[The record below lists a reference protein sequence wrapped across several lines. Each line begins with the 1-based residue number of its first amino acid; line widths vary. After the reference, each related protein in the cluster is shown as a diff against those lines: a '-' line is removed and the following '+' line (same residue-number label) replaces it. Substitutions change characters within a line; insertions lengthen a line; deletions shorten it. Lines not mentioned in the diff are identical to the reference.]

1 MSTLQPDLVWADVLR
16 SLSKSMSPSTFS
28 TFVKPL
34 SISSIE
40 EVGED
45 RAIIRFQA
53 ASPYVAQQ
61 AEMRCYAQLKQAVDE
76 STQKKCD
83 LTFVS
88 AAENAVPTSPEPEQP
103 VASAAEPPFHQP
115 QTQPQPSQANG
126 PLADSIHNASFQ
138 SLNDKAPSN
147 NFIPP
152 TQTSAPRRPQSNTHS
167 APQNAAPSLF
177 SMNQIKM
184 PTVDRYKLAAQKAHL
199 REDYNFDTFAVSGSN
214 EMAYAAA
221 QAVAQSPGSVYNPLF
236 IWGGVGVGKTHLM
249 QSIGNVILKANPDTP
264 LTYCMGEEFLNE
276 IISAIRNKKTIEFKE
291 KYRQLKVLLIDDI
304 QFIAGKDTAQE
315 EFFHTFNAIT
325 RAGGQIIMTS
335 DRPPHEIHPLE
346 DRLRSRFEGG
356 LTIDIQQPTFELRT
370 AILLI
375 KSQKMGLDLSMDLA
389 QMVAAEVESTRKLE
403 GVVFKIHSAHRFRNR
418 PLDQNLIREVLGEE
432 SRPVIAKK
440 KLKPSAIMRAVTSHF
455 HISANTLRG
464 NSRKK
469 DYVTARHIAMFL
481 MKKELDLPYTEIG
494 NNFGGRDHSSVMHAV
509 SKIEQRLEADAPL
522 SQDVSAIRVSLSS
535 L

>member
-1 MSTLQPDLVWADVLR
+1 MNQR
-16 SLSKSMSPSTFS
+16 K
-28 TFVKPL
+28 
-34 SISSIE
+34 
-40 EVGED
+40 
-45 RAIIRFQA
+45 
-53 ASPYVAQQ
+53 
-61 AEMRCYAQLKQAVDE
+61 
-76 STQKKCD
+76 KKCD